1 MKFTDVLRSILSSEK
16 GSISSKR
23 LCGLLGWFVCLG
35 VLIYCTIFVIE
46 APSMVETV
54 LITTA
59 SLLGIDSIT
68 NIWKSNNNKKEE

>member
-1 MKFTDVLRSILSSEK
+1 MKIGQICKSILSSEK

-35 VLIYCTIFVIE
+35 VLLYCTYKETE
-46 APSMVETV
+46 APDMVETV

-68 NIWKSNNNKKEE
+68 NIWRRNGTKEE